1 MEAELASSMGLSMVE
16 QHEYPNTRSIT
27 SRAVT
32 NQPHLTQ
39 EPKSQAVLAPTE
51 EPTNPKDTGSC
62 SDAGRRIAEIY
73 ELLELCLLDLP
84 VKDLLLAQRVNR
96 HFNTVINTSPR
107 LREKLFFTSRLT
119 FGHAFKAKLNPLIVR
134 KDVMTGIPLFF
145 DHKEK
150 WLASSYQEGYTRL
163 YCRSITATTVWVYL
177 EFSDE
182 PAGQS
187 FEDNRHQPTMTL
199 ERGSWEQM
207 FLCQP
212 SCFVS
217 WRVQLSGVFEQQGP
231 KHVQEVYSGIV
242 KGAKTMGS
250 LLDGLAD
257 SLVVQR

>member
-1 MEAELASSMGLSMVE
+1 MVE
-16 QHEYPNTRSIT
+16 QRDFSDTRSIT

-39 EPKSQAVLAPTE
+39 EPGSQAAVSASIE
-51 EPTNPKDTGSC
+51 ESPIPKDTGPC
-62 SDAGRRIAEIY
+62 FYAGRRVAEIY
-73 ELLELCLLDLP
+73 ELLELCLLELP
-84 VKDLLLAQRVNR
+84 IKDLLLAQRVNR
-96 HFNTVINTSPR
+96 RFNSVINTSPR
-107 LREKLFFTSRLT
+107 LREKLFFTSRLA

-134 KDVMTGIPLFF
+134 KDVMKALPLYF

-150 WLASSYQEGYTRL
+150 LLASSYQEGYTRL
-163 YCRSITATTVWVYL
+163 HCRSITATTVWVYL
-177 EFSDE
+177 EFSDQ
-182 PAGQS
+182 PAGLAC
-187 FEDNRHQPTMTL
+187 EENRYQPKRAL

-207 FLCQP
+207 FVCQP

-250 LLDGLAD
+250 LLDGLAE